1 MARHSRR
8 KRKEKKAV
16 STILGGAIIFGILF
30 SVGASYYTTL
40 TSRVDLYQSAANER
54 NDRDFGLA
62 IESLTLQPTINF
74 TLSSI
79 LVTIVNDGPVAVE
92 MIEMFYVWNGTT
104 TEITGSSIDPDFP
117 YTMNSGKE
125 KTFDTNIVA
134 NTTTN
139 FILKILTSRGGIFV
153 GEFPPPE
160 FLAELAIP
168 KLSFAEGTMSVRYC
182 CYAAMRD
189 NQDDD
194 PKKDGD
200 NYVAVGDMNWTKP
213 IIQWEIVQAA
223 YWYQHKPKD
232 HPFNTTI
239 WIKGLFFN
247 LEEYDMFINTGSI
260 LIQVGFGGDNKK
272 VFYMGGL
279 LTEPI
284 LINSNSLGEATF
296 KITEFVDDL
305 KKSEKNLKGTWIDLP
320 WEFAGLAS
328 FAGSKST
335 GNATYDAIFK
345 TKDPGFRTGA
355 LLMEG
360 ILVYGISM
368 LSPSEATFSKVD
380 DGVGWNVNTTLTA
393 TSYIINASVP
403 FDVTLSGLPGE
414 ISAIIS
420 RTPLTPSSD
429 GVGLADQSLITFTV
443 DDAGL
448 KAGDKKIKIILTSTS
463 TVPKVDGSFQIVTIT
478 NTFTLHIVARI
489 SSRRSKRNPIKNL
502 NDPDEKFW
510 IDELD
515 GRAFTSRRLKEI
527 VGPPASLN
535 LDSMTTVTGHRR
547 REVSEWNSP

>member
-1 MARHSRR
+1 M
-8 KRKEKKAV
+8 
-16 STILGGAIIFGILF
+16 
-30 SVGASYYTTL
+30 GASYYTTL
-40 TSRVDLYQSAANER
+40 TNRVDLYQSAANER
-54 NDRDFGLA
+54 NDRDLFLA

-74 TLSSI
+74 TISSI

-92 MIEMFYVWNGTT
+92 MIDMLLVTNGTT
-104 TEITGSSIDPDFP
+104 TEIVDTSIDPDFP
-117 YTMNSGKE
+117 YTMNPGKE
-125 KTFDTNIVA
+125 KTFDTNIEA

-139 FILKILTSRGGIFV
+139 FILKVLTSRGAVFV

-168 KLSFAEGTMSVRYC
+168 KLSFAEGTMSIRYC
-182 CYAAMRD
+182 CYAAMKAD
-189 NQDDD
+189 EGDD
-194 PKKDGD
+194 PKKDLE
-200 NYVAVGDMNWTKP
+200 NYIAVGDSNWTKP
-213 IIQWEIVQAA
+213 LIQWEVVQAA

-232 HPFNTTI
+232 HPLNTTI
-239 WIKGLFFN
+239 WIRGLFFN
-247 LEEYDMFINTGSI
+247 LEEYDMYINSGSV

-272 VFYMGGL
+272 VFYMGGQL
-279 LTEPI
+279 VEPI
-284 LINSNSLGEATF
+284 TINSNSLGEATF

-328 FAGSKST
+328 FAGAKST
-335 GNATYDAIFK
+335 GNATYDGIFK

-355 LLMEG
+355 LMMEG

-368 LSPSEATFSKVD
+368 LSVSEATFSKAD
-380 DGVGWNVNTTLTA
+380 DGAGWNVNTTLTA

-403 FDVTLSGLPGE
+403 FDVTLSGMPSE
-414 ISAIIS
+414 ISGIIS

-463 TVPKVDGSFQIVTIT
+463 TVPKVDGSFEFVTIT
-478 NTFTLHIVARI
+478 NTLTLHVIARI

-515 GRAFTSRRLKEI
+515 GRAFSSRQLKEM

-535 LDSMTTVTGHRR
+535 LDSMTAVTGRRR
-547 REVSEWNSP
+547 REVSGYNSP